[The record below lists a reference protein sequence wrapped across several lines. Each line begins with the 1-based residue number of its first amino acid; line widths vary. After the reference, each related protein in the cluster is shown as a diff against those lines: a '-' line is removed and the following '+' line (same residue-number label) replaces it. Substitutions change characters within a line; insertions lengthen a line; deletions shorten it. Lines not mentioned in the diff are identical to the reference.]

1 MAVRGG
7 DNNVVNIELVKDL
20 CQKTESKI
28 VMVVVDGIGG
38 LPYPGIGRS
47 ALEEANTP
55 NLDSLAA
62 ISSCGLTEPVALGIT
77 PGSGPSHLALFGY
90 DPLKYEIGRGVLE
103 ALGVGITLGP
113 SDVAA
118 RGNFCTVD
126 ESGIITDRRA
136 GRIPT
141 EENQRLIESL
151 RSISVEGIE
160 IILEPG
166 SFHRFV
172 VVFRGQGLSGDIEDT
187 DPQHVGERPKD
198 ALSRSPEA
206 PYTAGLVNRWI
217 AEVKKALK
225 NERPA
230 NMILLRGFA
239 GLPEI
244 PTMSQAFK
252 LTPAAI
258 AGYPMYRGLA
268 RLVGMEIL
276 ETGVSIKDEVE
287 TLTTHFDDYDFFYV
301 HVKDTDSS
309 GEDGNFTGKVQVIEE
324 FDSLVP
330 SILDLEPDVLIVTG
344 DHSTPAK
351 MKGHSWHPVP
361 FLIHSQ
367 WVRTEEVE
375 GFGESMC
382 AKGNLGVFP
391 ALGALPL
398 ALANALKL
406 GKFGA

>member
-1 MAVRGG
+1 M
-7 DNNVVNIELVKDL
+7 VNIELVRDL
-20 CQKTESKI
+20 SQKTETKI

-38 LPYPGIGRS
+38 LPYPGTGRT

-55 NLDSLAA
+55 NLDSLSA
-62 ISSCGLTEPVALGIT
+62 ISSCGLAEPVALGIT

-90 DPLKYEIGRGVLE
+90 DPIEHEIGRGVLE
-103 ALGVGITLGP
+103 ALGVGLTLEP

-126 ESGIITDRRA
+126 DSGVITDRRA

-141 EENQRLIESL
+141 EENQRLIGAL
-151 RSISVEGIE
+151 RSVAVEGVE
-160 IILEPG
+160 VILEPG
-166 SFHRFV
+166 KFHRFV
-172 VVFRGQGLSGDIEDT
+172 AVFRGDGLSGEIYDT

-198 ALSRSPEA
+198 ATAKTPESA
-206 PYTAGLVNRWI
+206 YTASLINKWI
-217 AEVKKALK
+217 AEVKKALR
-225 NERPA
+225 NEHPA
-230 NMILLRGFA
+230 NMVLLRGFA
-239 GLPEI
+239 SLPKI
-244 PTMSQAFK
+244 PSMSQAFK

-276 ETGVSIKDEVE
+276 ETGLTIKDEVE
-287 TLTTHFDDYDFFYV
+287 TLKTHFDDYDFFYV

-309 GEDGNFTGKVQVIEE
+309 GEDGNFQRKVEVIQE
-324 FDSLVP
+324 FDSYVP
-330 SILDLEPDVLIVTG
+330 SILDLAPDVLIVTG

-367 WVRTEEVE
+367 WVRPQGVQ
-375 GFGESMC
+375 GFGESVC
-382 AKGNLGVFP
+382 AKGNLGIFP
-391 ALGALPL
+391 SLGALPL
-398 ALANALKL
+398 ALAHGLKL

>member
-1 MAVRGG
+1 M
-7 DNNVVNIELVKDL
+7 VNIELVKKL
-20 CQKTESKI
+20 SQKTETKI

-38 LPYPGIGRS
+38 LPNPDIGRT
-47 ALEEANTP
+47 ALEAANTP
-55 NLDSLAA
+55 NLDNLAA
-62 ISSCGLTEPVALGIT
+62 ISSCGLVEPVALGIT

-90 DPLKYEIGRGVLE
+90 DPLEYEIGRGILE
-103 ALGVGITLGP
+103 ALGVGLKLGP

-141 EENQRLIESL
+141 EKNRQLVEML
-151 RSISVEGIE
+151 RSVTMEGVEV
-160 IILEPG
+160 ILEPG
-166 SFHRFV
+166 KFHRFV

-187 DPQHVGERPKD
+187 DPQHVGERPKN
-198 ALSRSPEA
+198 AVARSPEA
-206 PYTAGLVNRWI
+206 SRTADIVNKWI
-217 AEVKKALK
+217 AGAREVLK

-230 NMILLRGFA
+230 NMVLLRGLA
-239 GLPEI
+239 SLPEI

-268 RLVGMEIL
+268 SLVGMEIL
-276 ETGVSIKDEVE
+276 ETGLTIQDEVK
-287 TLTTHFDDYDFFYV
+287 TLKTHFEDYDFFYV
-301 HVKDTDSS
+301 HVKETDSC
-309 GEDGNFTGKVQVIEE
+309 GEDGDCPGKVRVLEE
-324 FDSLVP
+324 FDSYVP
-330 SILDLEPDVLIVTG
+330 EILHLEPDVLIVTG
-344 DHSTPAK
+344 DHSTPAVL
-351 MKGHSWHPVP
+351 KGHSWHPVP
-361 FLIHSQ
+361 FLIHSR
-367 WVRTEEVE
+367 WVRPQGAP

-382 AKGNLGVFP
+382 AQGNLGVFP
-391 ALGALPL
+391 SLGALPL

>member
-1 MAVRGG
+1 M
-7 DNNVVNIELVKDL
+7 VNIQLVRNL
-20 CQKTESKI
+20 SQKTDTKI

-38 LPYPGIGRS
+38 LPYPGIGRT

-55 NLDSLAA
+55 NLDNLAA
-62 ISSCGLTEPVALGIT
+62 ISSCGLAEPVALGIT

-90 DPLKYEIGRGVLE
+90 DPLKHEIGRGVLE
-103 ALGVGITLGP
+103 ALGVGLKLGP

-126 ESGIITDRRA
+126 DSGVITDRRA

-141 EENQRLIESL
+141 EENQRLIEAL
-151 RSISVEGIE
+151 RSVTVEGVE
-160 IILEPG
+160 VILEPG
-166 SFHRFV
+166 KFHRFV
-172 VVFRGQGLSGDIEDT
+172 VVFRGDGLSGELDDT

-198 ALSRSPEA
+198 AAARTPEA
-206 PYTAGLVNRWI
+206 AYTAGLVNQWI
-217 AEVKKALK
+217 AKVKKALR
-225 NERPA
+225 NEYPA
-230 NMILLRGFA
+230 NMVLLRGFA
-239 GLPEI
+239 GLPKI
-244 PTMSQAFK
+244 PSMSQAFK

-276 ETGVSIKDEVE
+276 ETGSDIKDEIE
-287 TLTTHFDDYDFFYV
+287 TLKAHFGEHDFFYV

-309 GEDGNFTGKVQVIEE
+309 GEDGDLRRKVEVIQE
-324 FDSLVP
+324 FDSHVP

-361 FLIHSQ
+361 FLIYSQ
-367 WVRTEEVE
+367 WVRPQGVRE
-375 GFGESMC
+375 FGESMC

-391 ALGALPL
+391 SLGALPL
-398 ALANALKL
+398 ALAHALKL

>member
-1 MAVRGG
+1 M
-7 DNNVVNIELVKDL
+7 VNIELVRNL
-20 CQKTESKI
+20 SQKTETKI
-28 VMVVVDGIGG
+28 VMVVVDGMGG
-38 LPYPGIGRS
+38 LPYPGIGRT

-62 ISSCGLTEPVALGIT
+62 ISSCGLAEPVSLGIT

-90 DPLKYEIGRGVLE
+90 DPLKHEIGRGVLE
-103 ALGVGITLGP
+103 ALGVGLKLGP

-126 ESGIITDRRA
+126 DSGVITDRRA

-141 EENQRLIESL
+141 EENQRLIEAL
-151 RSISVEGIE
+151 RSVTVEGVE
-160 IILEPG
+160 VILEPG
-166 SFHRFV
+166 KFHRFV
-172 VVFRGQGLSGDIEDT
+172 AVFRGEGLSGELDDT

-198 ALSRSPEA
+198 ATARTSEA
-206 PYTAGLVNRWI
+206 AYTAGLVNQWI
-217 AEVKKALK
+217 SKVREALR
-225 NERPA
+225 NEHPA
-230 NMILLRGFA
+230 NMVLLRGFA
-239 GLPEI
+239 GLPKI
-244 PTMSQAFK
+244 PSMSQAFR
-252 LTPAAI
+252 LTSAAI

-276 ETGVSIKDEVE
+276 ETGSDIKDEIE
-287 TLTTHFDDYDFFYV
+287 TLKVNFGDYDFFYV

-309 GEDGNFTGKVQVIEE
+309 GEDGDFQRKVEVIQE
-324 FDSLVP
+324 FDSYVP
-330 SILDLEPDVLIVTG
+330 SILGLKPDVLIVTG

-367 WVRTEEVE
+367 WVRPQGIRE
-375 GFGESMC
+375 FGESVC
-382 AKGNLGVFP
+382 AKGDLGVFP
-391 ALGALPL
+391 SLGALPL
-398 ALANALKL
+398 ALAHGLKL

>member
-1 MAVRGG
+1 
-7 DNNVVNIELVKDL
+7 VVNIELVKDL
-20 CQKTESKI
+20 SQKTETKI

-38 LPYPGIGRS
+38 LPYPGIGRT

-55 NLDSLAA
+55 NLDSLSA
-62 ISSCGLTEPVALGIT
+62 ISSCGLAEPVALGIT

-90 DPLKYEIGRGVLE
+90 DPLEYEIGRGVLE
-103 ALGVGITLGP
+103 ALGVGLTLRP

-118 RGNFCTVD
+118 RGNFCAVD
-126 ESGIITDRRA
+126 DSGVITDRRA

-141 EENQRLIESL
+141 EENQRLIEIL
-151 RSISVEGIE
+151 RSVAVEGVE
-160 IILEPG
+160 VILEPG
-166 SFHRFV
+166 KFHRFV
-172 VVFRGQGLSGDIEDT
+172 VVFRGDGLSGEIYDT

-198 ALSRSPEA
+198 ATARIREA
-206 PYTAGLVNRWI
+206 AYTAGLINQWI
-217 AEVKKALK
+217 AEVKFALR

-244 PTMSQAFK
+244 PSMSQAFK

-276 ETGVSIKDEVE
+276 ETGAEIGEE
-287 TLTTHFDDYDFFYV
+287 INTLKAHFGEYDFFYV

-309 GEDGNFTGKVQVIEE
+309 GEDGDFQRKTEVIQE
-324 FDSLVP
+324 FDSHVP
-330 SILDLEPDVLIVTG
+330 SILDLKPDVLIVTG

-367 WVRTEEVE
+367 WVRPQGVQE
-375 GFGESMC
+375 FGESMC

-391 ALGALPL
+391 SLGALPL
-398 ALANALKL
+398 ALAHGLKL

>member
-1 MAVRGG
+1 M
-7 DNNVVNIELVKDL
+7 VNIELVRNL
-20 CQKTESKI
+20 SQKTETKI
-28 VMVVVDGIGG
+28 IMAVVDGIGG
-38 LPYPGIGRS
+38 LPYPGIGRT

-55 NLDSLAA
+55 NLDNLAA
-62 ISSCGLTEPVALGIT
+62 VSSCGLVEPVALGIT

-90 DPLKYEIGRGVLE
+90 DPLEHEIGRGVLE
-103 ALGVGITLGP
+103 ALGVGLELGP

-126 ESGIITDRRA
+126 DSGVITDRRA

-141 EENQRLIESL
+141 EENERLIESL
-151 RSISVEGIE
+151 RSVGVEGVE
-160 IILEPG
+160 VILEPG
-166 SFHRFV
+166 KSHRFV
-172 VVFRGQGLSGDIEDT
+172 AVFRGNGLSGELEDT
-187 DPQHVGERPKD
+187 DPQHAGERPKD
-198 ALSRSPEA
+198 VVARTPEA
-206 PYTAGLVNRWI
+206 SYTAGLVNQWI
-217 AEVKKALK
+217 AKVKEALSS
-225 NERPA
+225 EHPA
-230 NMILLRGFA
+230 NMVLLRGFA
-239 GLPEI
+239 GLPKI
-244 PTMSQAFK
+244 TGMTQAFK

-276 ETGVSIKDEVE
+276 ETGPDIKDEIE
-287 TLTTHFDDYDFFYV
+287 TLKEHFDNYDFFYV

-309 GEDGNFTGKVQVIEE
+309 GEDGDFLRKVRVIEE
-324 FDSLVP
+324 FDSHIP
-330 SILDLEPDVLIVTG
+330 SILDLEPNVLIVTG

-361 FLIHSQ
+361 FLIYSQ
-367 WVRTEEVE
+367 WVRPQGVR

-391 ALGALPL
+391 SLGALPL
-398 ALANALKL
+398 ALAHGLKL